1 MKRPPSVERTLLYRA
16 ESSNRVRRPKR
27 PAAVLALGFV
37 RLQHYGKARAADVD
51 STALVAKRQ
60 IGAVLRIKV
69 FGKAL
74 QIPKMRSIK
83 SEGDSPPICSVFPAR
98 NF

>member
-1 MKRPPSVERTLLYRA
+1 M
-16 ESSNRVRRPKR
+16 RRPEG

-51 STALVAKRQ
+51 SAALVAKRQ
-60 IGAVLRIKV
+60 IRAVLIIKA

-74 QIPKMRSIK
+74 QISKMRSIE
-83 SEGDSPPICSVFPAR
+83 SEADSPPICSGFPAR